1 MRKLAPQLF
10 WLIHSSNRKDGRPR
24 PAEIDE
30 AVARL
35 VPHGLN
41 AIEVWHPAH
50 TPEDESGARN
60 CRPPLALPSGGSDYH
75 AAKKPDISLGTGK
88 GTLAIPEDVLLK
100 MEELRRSMG
109 LPC

>member
-1 MRKLAPQLF
+1 
-10 WLIHSSNRKDGRPR
+10 
-24 PAEIDE
+24 
-30 AVARL
+30 
-35 VPHGLN
+35 
-41 AIEVWHPAH
+41 
-50 TPEDESGARN
+50 
-60 CRPPLALPSGGSDYH
+60 LPSGGSDYH